1 MQLKLR
7 HLQVFNALIEAG
19 SVSRAAERL
28 NLTQP
33 AVSIALGKL
42 EDELGFRLFH
52 RDRGFF
58 APTNEAAH
66 LHAEVAQGLRAI
78 SRIEQRAA
86 DILSG
91 ATGGISIATNGVL
104 AINILPDVVAGF
116 QRDNPN
122 IHVDIRVHSSR
133 QIASWVSGRQIDIGV
148 IDPPVPVAG
157 LNAEIFEM
165 ECVCI
170 IHRDHPLATLDEVTP
185 KDLHG
190 CSVIGI
196 TGDHSIDRQ
205 LDAMLSE
212 FETPIHRS
220 GNAYFFAIARN
231 LVAASN
237 LVAII
242 DPLNGGVREMDC
254 VVARPFRP
262 RITCEIAMISAKGH
276 ETSRATS
283 ELRERIRARIN
294 LGQRQDKD
302 AAPAGLEA
310 GTANG
315 T

>member
-42 EDELGFRLFH
+42 EEELGFRLFH

-58 APTNEAAH
+58 APTTEAMH
-66 LHAEVAQGLRAI
+66 LHAEVALGLRAV

-104 AINILPDVVAGF
+104 AINVLPQVVAEF
-116 QRDNPN
+116 QRDHPN

-148 IDPPVPVAG
+148 IDTPVPVAG
-157 LNAEIFEM
+157 LEAEIFEM
-165 ECVCI
+165 ECVCVMR
-170 IHRDHPLATLDEVTP
+170 RDHPLAALDVVTP
-185 KDLHG
+185 EALRG
-190 CSVIGI
+190 SAVIGI

-205 LDAMLSE
+205 LDTLLSE
-212 FETPIHRS
+212 AETPVQRS

-231 LVAASN
+231 IVAASD
-237 LVAII
+237 LIAII
-242 DPLNGGVREMDC
+242 DPLNGSTTMGDGV
-254 VVARPFRP
+254 ATRPFAP
-262 RITCEIAMISAKGH
+262 RITCEIAMIGAKDH
-276 ETSRATS
+276 EASKATG
-283 ELRERIRARIN
+283 ELRRRIRTRIARGRLQDGAELR
-294 LGQRQDKD
+294 LGR
-302 AAPAGLEA
+302 
-310 GTANG
+310 
-315 T
+315 